1 MFLWRWFKRGM
12 SLAIF
17 AGVLYAVSGYVDI
30 HGKPARAYVE
40 GFFTSELWQEGTKDM
55 RTWLAAVLRVA
66 STKIEEGV
74 TPAEQEQLDQ
84 LIESDL
90 RKQIEGVK
98 TTKQP

>member
-1 MFLWRWFKRGM
+1 MFLWRWFKRLV
-12 SLAIF
+12 SLAML
-17 AGVLYAVSGYVDI
+17 AGVLYAASGYIDI
-30 HGKPARAYVE
+30 HGKPARSYLE
-40 GFFTSELWQEGTKDM
+40 GFLRSELWHEGTKDM

-98 TTKQP
+98 TTKNP